1 MKMFY
6 LQLRNELW
14 KLFGKKRTYIGFG
27 AFFVTELAVV
37 LLFRY
42 NHGARNFVIRPLER
56 MGYPAEEA
64 LSSLTI
70 AVSTLFPIANLLMP
84 LYVSLVGGDLM
95 AKEAEDGT
103 LRMILSRP
111 ISRLRLLGIKWVAGA
126 IFSGVLIFALAG
138 CAILLTTIFFTPGG
152 LYVVAPWEGIISAF
166 EPGVGWQRFLLADFF
181 LILNA
186 ISIMSLAL
194 MFSCFNMK
202 PAAAAIVAISV
213 VFLNLILQD
222 MPALA
227 DLKEWFL
234 TYYFRAWLNCYRE
247 VVPWWKMGQACCML
261 FGFNL
266 TFFIIGCTAFQ
277 VRDIKS

>member
-27 AFFVTELAVV
+27 AFFIAEIALA

-42 NHGARNFVIRPLER
+42 NHGVRNFVIRPLER
-56 MGYPAEEA
+56 FGYTSDEV

-70 AVSTLFPIANLLMP
+70 AVTMLFPIANLLMP

-126 IFSGVLIFALAG
+126 IFSTVLIFALAG
-138 CAILLTTIFFTPGG
+138 FAILLTTIFFSQGG
-152 LYVVAPWEGIISAF
+152 LYVVAPWEGIMSVF
-166 EPGVGWQRFLLADFF
+166 SPGAGWERFLLADFF
-181 LILNA
+181 LVLNA

-194 MFSCFNMK
+194 MLSCFNMK

-213 VFLNLILQD
+213 VLLNLILQD

-227 DLKEWFL
+227 DLKEWFI

-247 VVPWWKMGQACCML
+247 IIPWWKIGEACCML

-277 VRDIKS
+277 TRDIKS